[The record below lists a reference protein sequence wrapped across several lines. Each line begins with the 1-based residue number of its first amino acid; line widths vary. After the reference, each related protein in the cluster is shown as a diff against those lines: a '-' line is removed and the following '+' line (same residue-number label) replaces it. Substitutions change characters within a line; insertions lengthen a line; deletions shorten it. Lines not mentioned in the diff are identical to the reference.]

1 MKENKDMPEEW
12 HWLRRFFL
20 ITVFG
25 FWAFLSSNFALM
37 HHMAILVISTF
48 SLCAFIYLLIRKRYS
63 KSFRLV
69 FSFFLL
75 ICVFPMTYYFIY
87 LNDNN
92 SFNYEESI
100 LKLNKKYNAEEL
112 AHFSD
117 SSQIRNCLKL
127 KDSILNSPP
136 LRDELYGGFYFEI
149 HNEGLITRQLE
160 CHILKENRKLVL
172 NLQLAD
178 FRKPLKAYVYEY
190 LSMMETVKGN
200 IRNPKFV
207 FLRDFWFES
216 LSGFSFGDI
225 KAVSPF
231 ARFVRLLQLIA
242 TFIFGAFLVSLTDIG
257 KFFNINKLK
266 RSKK

>member
-100 LKLNKKYNAEEL
+100 LKLNKKYITQVDCYSREKFRMKSIRF
-112 AHFSD
+112 FSNGQN
-117 SSQIRNCLKL
+117 SRKFSTRNIQPTLIR
-127 KDSILNSPP
+127 
-136 LRDELYGGFYFEI
+136 Y
-149 HNEGLITRQLE
+149 
-160 CHILKENRKLVL
+160 
-172 NLQLAD
+172 
-178 FRKPLKAYVYEY
+178 
-190 LSMMETVKGN
+190 
-200 IRNPKFV
+200 
-207 FLRDFWFES
+207 
-216 LSGFSFGDI
+216 
-225 KAVSPF
+225 
-231 ARFVRLLQLIA
+231 
-242 TFIFGAFLVSLTDIG
+242 
-257 KFFNINKLK
+257 
-266 RSKK
+266 